1 MNLFSSIRQTGLMA
15 TLMTTGLLALPFLGH
30 RLAQAQVGV
39 SPLVIEKQA
48 QRGQAQGTLTI
59 RNPSDQPSRARI
71 YTEAFTYD
79 RATGFKVL
87 PESEQD
93 LSPYLRFSPREMMIP
108 PNESR
113 RVRFIAQLPPDIAE
127 GEYRTVMFTETL
139 IEATDSQQNA
149 VGIQARIGATVYVRV
164 GDVAPAL
171 QVEEARYNRQDQE
184 IELLASN
191 SGQASARVKVDWTL
205 TQNGETL
212 AEGQT
217 PETSVIAQR
226 DRFLALTLP
235 EAIAET
241 LSPGT
246 YQLAGKLIW
255 GSDNNPNLQSFQVEV
270 KLDNHNGITSE
281 NES

>member
-1 MNLFSSIRQTGLMA
+1 MRSFSAIPRTGLIA
-15 TLMTTGLLALPFLGH
+15 TLITSSLLGISFLGN
-30 RLAQAQVGV
+30 RFAQAQVGV

-59 RNPSDQPSRARI
+59 RNPTDQPTRARI

-93 LSPYLRFSPREMMIP
+93 LSPYLRFSPREMTIP
-108 PNESR
+108 PGEER
-113 RVRFIAQLPPDIAE
+113 RVRFIAQLPPDRAE

-164 GDVAPAL
+164 GDVAPEL
-171 QVEEARYNRQDQE
+171 KVEEARFNLENQR
-184 IELLASN
+184 IELLTSN
-191 SGQASARVKVDWTL
+191 AGQASARVRVDWQL
-205 TQNGETL
+205 SQGGEPI
-212 AEGQT
+212 ADGET

-226 DRFLALTLP
+226 DRYLSLSLP
-235 EAIAET
+235 AEET
-241 LSPGT
+241 ADLSPGM
-246 YQLAGKLIW
+246 YQLQGELIW
-255 GSDNNPNLQSFQVEV
+255 GGGNNPNTQGFDVEL
-270 KLDNHNGITSE
+270 KLDETNSISSD

>member
-1 MNLFSSIRQTGLMA
+1 MA

-235 EAIAET
+235 DAIAET

>member
-1 MNLFSSIRQTGLMA
+1 MNRFSSIRPTGLMA
-15 TLMTTGLLALPFLGH
+15 TLMTVSLLAIPVLNH

-39 SPLVIEKQA
+39 SPLVIETQA

-87 PESEQD
+87 PESEND
-93 LSPYLRFSPREMMIP
+93 LSPYLRFSPREMTIP
-108 PNESR
+108 PGEER
-113 RVRFIAQLPPDIAE
+113 RVRFIAQLPPDIPE

-139 IEATDSQQNA
+139 IEATDSEQNT

-171 QVEEARYNRQDQE
+171 KVEETRYNPQEQE
-184 IELLASN
+184 IELLTAN
-191 SGQASARVKVDWTL
+191 SGKASARVAVAWQL
-205 TQNGETL
+205 SHNGETI
-212 AEGQT
+212 AQGEA

-226 DRFLALTLP
+226 DRFLSLTLP
-235 EAIAET
+235 PEQTEP

-246 YQLAGKLIW
+246 YQLQGELIW
-255 GSDNNPNLQSFQVEV
+255 GSGNDPNTQAFEV
-270 KLDNHNGITSE
+270 KINVDKTIGITSE
-281 NES
+281 DES

>member
-30 RLAQAQVGV
+30 RFAQAQVGV

-87 PESEQD
+87 SESEQD

-281 NES
+281 NEN

>member
-1 MNLFSSIRQTGLMA
+1 
-15 TLMTTGLLALPFLGH
+15 
-30 RLAQAQVGV
+30 
-39 SPLVIEKQA
+39 
-48 QRGQAQGTLTI
+48 
-59 RNPSDQPSRARI
+59 
-71 YTEAFTYD
+71 
-79 RATGFKVL
+79 
-87 PESEQD
+87 
-93 LSPYLRFSPREMMIP
+93 MIP

-281 NES
+281 NESWSQCFPVWNPKKLDVLCSI